1 MDKPR
6 ILIIDD
12 DPGLRK
18 TLTDILKFKG
28 YATLAAK
35 DGAEGLSFLQRSAF
49 DLALIDLGLPDMPG
63 LEVLDTI
70 KTMYPYI
77 EAIILTGKATLDS
90 AIEATNRGAFS
101 YLVKPYEID
110 RLLLQIKRAIEKQ
123 QARKKITEDSIELQ
137 KMNTELKALYGVSQ
151 AISKT
156 MDLEELLS
164 EVLKVLADTEIFNFE
179 IKGAVFLVEEEK
191 IRLASFISLSETEL
205 ESCREIKMGKC
216 LCGQALA
223 TGEIVIARNC
233 SENSRHPQCNFLVQP
248 HGHIIV
254 PLKVAGF
261 VVGLLNLYIQPE
273 TEVSDE
279 MVRIL
284 SSVAS
289 QMGIAINNARL
300 YEETK
305 NSSLHDALTGL
316 ANRRF
321 MEIQFDKSLDTAER
335 YRETLSIIMLD
346 IDHFKQYNDTH
357 GHLEGDRL
365 LVRLADIFLQEVRK
379 ADYVFRYGGE
389 EFLIILPKMGLDMAQ
404 EAAERLRRVVEA
416 ECGGVTISLGV
427 ASLSESLLEK
437 NTLIDAA
444 DKALYR
450 AKKNG
455 RNRVEAS

>member
-1 MDKPR
+1 MEKPH

-12 DPGLRK
+12 DPGLRQ
-18 TLTDILKFKG
+18 TLADILKCKG
-28 YATLAAK
+28 YETLAAK
-35 DGAEGLSFLQRSAF
+35 DGGEGLSLLGERAV

-63 LEVLDTI
+63 LEVLDQI
-70 KTMYPYI
+70 KATHPFT
-77 EAIILTGKATLDS
+77 EVIILTGNATLDS

-110 RLLLQIKRAIEKQ
+110 RLLLHIKRAIEKQ
-123 QARKKITEDSIELQ
+123 QAQKKITRDSIELQ

-164 EVLKVLADTEIFNFE
+164 EVLRVLAATEIFNFE
-179 IKGAVFLVEEEK
+179 IKGAIFLVEEEK
-191 IRLASFISLSETEL
+191 IRLTSFISLSETEL
-205 ESCREIKMGKC
+205 ESCREIRSGEC
-216 LCGQALA
+216 LCGQALDS
-223 TGEIVIARNC
+223 GEIIIARNC
-233 SENSRHPQCNFLVQP
+233 GEHNRNPLCSSLVQP

-254 PLKVAGF
+254 PLKVTGF
-261 VVGLLNLYIQPE
+261 VVGLLNLYIQPGA
-273 TEVSDE
+273 EVSDE

-284 SSVAS
+284 STVAS

-305 NSSLHDALTGL
+305 NSSLHDPLTGL

-321 MEIQFDKSLDTAER
+321 MEIQLDKSLETAKR
-335 YRETLSIIMLD
+335 YQDALSIVMLD
-346 IDHFKQYNDTH
+346 IDHFKIYNDTY
-357 GHLEGDRL
+357 GHPEGDRL
-365 LVRLADIFLQEVRK
+365 LVRLADILLQEVRK

-389 EFLIILPKMGLDMAQ
+389 EFLIILPKLGLDMTY

-427 ASLSESLLEK
+427 ASLSEMLLGK
-437 NTLIDAA
+437 DSLIDAA

-450 AKKNG
+450 AKENG
-455 RNRVEAS
+455 RNRVEAC